1 MERDVDGGDG
11 GAALARQVAAH
22 QILVAV
28 LAGLRALVCNN
39 TSACQVY
46 SQNVRCTRKI
56 VKDSLRDDLCSL
68 MRPNY
73 IIIDLITG

>member
-39 TSACQVY
+39 TSACQ
-46 SQNVRCTRKI
+46 NT
-56 VKDSLRDDLCSL
+56 VKMCGVHERL
-68 MRPNY
+68 
-73 IIIDLITG
+73 

>member
-22 QILVAV
+22 QVLVAV

-39 TSACQVY
+39 SMSSIQSKCAVY
-46 SQNVRCTRKI
+46 M
-56 VKDSLRDDLCSL
+56 RDCK
-68 MRPNY
+68 RFPAR
-73 IIIDLITG
+73 

>member
-28 LAGLRALVCNN
+28 LAGLRALVCNSRMSSI
-39 TSACQVY
+39 T
-46 SQNVRCTRKI
+46 
-56 VKDSLRDDLCSL
+56 VKMCGVHERL
-68 MRPNY
+68 
-73 IIIDLITG
+73 

>member
-22 QILVAV
+22 QVLVAV

-46 SQNVRCTRKI
+46 SQNVRCT
-56 VKDSLRDDLCSL
+56 
-68 MRPNY
+68 
-73 IIIDLITG
+73 